1 VSLSSV
7 LLFAASQSTGAHIVK
22 VDVEGLEPDVL
33 RGARQW
39 ICARSVRH
47 VLIEFSEATRASP
60 ASGAVDMFA
69 FMQRAGYAVSD
80 VSVESDAP
88 LDYARLVAGDF
99 DGVPGNLLFSLR
111 DAPLESAN
119 GACSEPY

>member
-1 VSLSSV
+1 VH
-7 LLFAASQSTGAHIVK
+7 HI
-22 VDVEGLEPDVL
+22 
-33 RGARQW
+33 
-39 ICARSVRH
+39 
-47 VLIEFSEATRASP
+47 LIEFSEATRASP
-60 ASGAVDMFA
+60 RASAAIDMFA

>member
-88 LDYARLVAGDF
+88 LDYARLVAGD
-99 DGVPGNLLFSLR
+99 
-111 DAPLESAN
+111 APLESAN